1 MKSNYKKIGSLVQL
15 VDQRNRDKSIHRVMG
30 MNVSKSFM
38 PSVANVSESDLSNY
52 KVIKKGQFAYS
63 AMQVGRDET
72 IRVALFSDNTPAIIS
87 PAYNVFEIS
96 DPDVSA
102 DYLMMIFHQ
111 PEFNRYGWF
120 ISDGSVRASLEWE
133 RFTEIEIPVPERSK
147 QEGIVKFYAGFSKMS
162 ESYDTS
168 VRNLEKACNG
178 LLEKLIKESVSES
191 IGSLIDLVDE
201 RNSNLHV
208 KRILGVNIK
217 KTFMPTVA
225 NTTELDLTRYK
236 VIRKDTFACNIMH
249 VGRDEVFPVSVSTS
263 EDPFL
268 VSPAYF
274 TFRARKSIEPAYLM
288 MIFSRPEFDRLAWFI
303 SDSSIRGGLDWNR
316 FCELRIPLPDSET
329 QKYASLLFKNLQES
343 RVLSSSFSQISKRI
357 APVLIS
363 GMKSAEAAAL

>member
-1 MKSNYKKIGSLVQL
+1 MKSNYKKIGSLVRL
-15 VDQRNRDKSIHRVMG
+15 VDQRNKDKSIHRVMG

-38 PSVANVSESDLSNY
+38 PSVANISESDLSIY

-63 AMQVGRDET
+63 PMQVGRDET
-72 IRVALFSDNTPAIIS
+72 IRVALFNEDTSAII
-87 PAYNVFEIS
+87 
-96 DPDVSA
+96 DPCISA
-102 DYLMMIFHQ
+102 DYLMMIFYQ

-133 RFTEIEIPVPERSK
+133 RFIEIEIPVPEFSK
-147 QEGIVKFYAGFSKMS
+147 QEEMVKFYVGFSKMS
-162 ESYDTS
+162 ESYATS
-168 VRNLEKACNG
+168 VRNLERACNG
-178 LLEKLIKESVSES
+178 LVDKLIKESESES

-201 RNSNLHV
+201 RNTNLSV
-208 KRILGVNIK
+208 RRILGVNIK

-225 NTTELDLTRYK
+225 NTSELDLTRYK

-249 VGRDEVFPVSVSTS
+249 VGRDEVFPVSLSTS
-263 EDPFL
+263 EEPFL

-274 TFRARKSIEPAYLM
+274 TFRARESIEPAYLM

-316 FCELRIPLPDSET
+316 FCELRIPLPDRES
-329 QKYASLLFKNLQES
+329 QKYASLLFRNLQVS
-343 RVLSSSFSQISKRI
+343 RVLSSSFSQISKGI

-363 GMKSAEAAAL
+363 GMKSVEVSTK